1 MHSLACFLSVSEV
14 LQWTQELC
22 ELLLGW
28 DYWVKT
34 TQETAK
40 QLSDHSSKF
49 ILSFPYPRNCSDHAD
64 CCELMDLQRFLS
76 TSVAGKKKKKSK
88 KCSFM
93 EISRFYYFLFFFTK
107 ISDKVC
113 KWFLGSAQSCTMMQK
128 AEMPIGEWK
137 TKERVIAFWDL
148 WWLRWSKLLTF
159 KQSMRLNWVKRGTVN
174 FRKRTVKNGLSI
186 CYNFYSSAAP
196 NLK

>member
-1 MHSLACFLSVSEV
+1 MHSLACFLSVSKV

-49 ILSFPYPRNCSDHAD
+49 ILSFPYPGNCSDHAD
-64 CCELMDLQRFLS
+64 CCELMNLQRFLS
-76 TSVAGKKKKKSK
+76 TSVAEKKKKKSK

-93 EISRFYYFLFFFTK
+93 EISRFYYFLFFLPKFQTR
-107 ISDKVC
+107 SAN
-113 KWFLGSAQSCTMMQK
+113 GSWAQHSPVQWCRKQK
-128 AEMPIGEWK
+128 CPLENEK
-137 TKERVIAFWDL
+137 QKKE
-148 WWLRWSKLLTF
+148 
-159 KQSMRLNWVKRGTVN
+159 
-174 FRKRTVKNGLSI
+174 
-186 CYNFYSSAAP
+186 
-196 NLK
+196 